1 MIKLLVLILF
11 KYKRVDGKGPSNFK
25 ISPPRAM
32 KENFVLLILC
42 GLGLK
47 RIP

>member
-1 MIKLLVLILF
+1 MIKLLLLILF
-11 KYKRVDGKGPSNFK
+11 KYIRVDGKSPSNFK

-32 KENFVLLILC
+32 KEKKCLLILC